1 MEGLT
6 DRQLEVLRFIAR
18 QIEEQG
24 YPPTIREIGE
34 ALEIRS
40 TNGVNDHLSA
50 LRKKGRL
57 TGDSM
62 KSRSWRVTKP
72 LSDDERRLYGLP
84 SLSRC
89 TCCGQRIAE
98 KSTEVEAE
106 SDPGY
111 SAVSIDLAEVS

>member
-1 MEGLT
+1 MT
-6 DRQLEVLRFIAR
+6 KRQAEALDL
-18 QIEEQG
+18 IERREI
-24 YPPTIREIGE
+24 PPTLRELGAVMGI
-34 ALEIRS
+34 AS

-50 LRKKGRL
+50 LRRKGRL
-57 TGDSM
+57 EGDSM

-72 LSDDERRLYGLP
+72 LSVAERQFYGLP

-106 SDPGY
+106 LDPGY
-111 SAVSIDLAEVS
+111 SAVAIELAEVS